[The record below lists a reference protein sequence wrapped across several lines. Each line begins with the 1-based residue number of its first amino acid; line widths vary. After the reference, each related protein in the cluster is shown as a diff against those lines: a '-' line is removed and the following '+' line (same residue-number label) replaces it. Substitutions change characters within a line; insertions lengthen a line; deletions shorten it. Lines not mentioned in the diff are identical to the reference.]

1 MNKLIIN
8 RRKFLKIGLSSGVL
22 AILPFGCVMVSD
34 DDFSELL
41 KFVSDSDLPVNHQHT
56 GELSNSDF
64 DTLSTLCKYVNQAWE
79 LTRDLDEYLGRLK
92 GDLFSK
98 TMEEPSYLTEYE
110 HAIELVNLLVR
121 RGESVEQ
128 AWSSLLFANFGDENF
143 ESTKLGRARNFV
155 FSEIITHQIP
165 ISEGFKSFGLVN
177 YRGYFGGPYTSPD
190 SYRRGEA

>member
-8 RRKFLKIGLSSGVL
+8 RRQFLKIGLSSGAL
-22 AILPFGCVMVSD
+22 AILPFGCVKVSD

-56 GELSNSDF
+56 GELSNANF
-64 DTLSTLCKYVNQAWE
+64 DMLSTLCKYINQAWE
-79 LTRDLDEYLGRLK
+79 LTGDLDEYLGRLK
-92 GDLFSK
+92 GDLYFK

-110 HAIELVNLLVR
+110 HAIELVNLLVK

-128 AWSSLLFANFGDENF
+128 AWSSLLFANLGDENF

-190 SYRRGEA
+190 SYRRG

>member
-8 RRKFLKIGLSSGVL
+8 RRQFLKIGLSSGAL
-22 AILPFGCVMVSD
+22 AILPFGCVKVSD

-41 KFVSDSDLPVNHQHT
+41 KFISDSDLPVNHQHT
-56 GELSNSDF
+56 GELSNANF
-64 DTLSTLCKYVNQAWE
+64 DMLSTLCKYINQAWE
-79 LTRDLDEYLGRLK
+79 LTVDLDEYLGRLK
-92 GDLFSK
+92 GDLYFK

-110 HAIELVNLLVR
+110 HAIELVNLLVK

-190 SYRRGEA
+190 SYRRG

>member
-1 MNKLIIN
+1 MNTLIIN
-8 RRKFLKIGLSSGVL
+8 RRQFLKIGLSSGAL
-22 AILPFGCVMVSD
+22 AILPFGCVKVAD
-34 DDFSELL
+34 DDFRELL

-79 LTRDLDEYLGRLK
+79 LTGDLDEYLDRLK
-92 GDLFSK
+92 GDLYFK

-110 HAIELVNLLVR
+110 HAIELVNLLVK

-190 SYRRGEA
+190 SYRRG